1 MLFQKKIKNS
11 INNDDYFK
19 LRQSRAKRE
28 GNIRYVLYNVNKSK
42 NNNQN
47 SYNINKYPN
56 NSNTSIL
63 SNDISA
69 QNYIK
74 KYKDRIINREK
85 IVEEN
90 YKNFNKYRNHENN
103 KLNLKKLNGY
113 KIPIRNI
120 GLNIFKKDGNRIY
133 KSLSNDNVFQKSF
146 YLSQNMDNNI
156 KINKS
161 INNPNKLFKSQYNN
175 NKYFNKMRTDI
186 TDNSIIEINNNK
198 EGFVDY
204 KNKILEIQNEN
215 RKISEEKKNLKENN
229 LYNSLLEEQNKINRE
244 NIYFNNLITQDLIG
258 KRNFKIKYRQL
269 LDEQVRNNLNDKLMN
284 ESLTYNDLIKNQT
297 NMSPEKFKTEKKNF
311 NKNSLIEINPYKH
324 RNYYLGDSQLRHNII
339 TNPVSLF
346 KINKYFFQKNDVDE
360 LNY

>member
-1 MLFQKKIKNS
+1 MIFQKKIKNS

-19 LRQSRAKRE
+19 LRQSRVKRE

-47 SYNINKYPN
+47 SYNINRYPN

-90 YKNFNKYRNHENN
+90 YKNFNKYLNHENN

-113 KIPIRNI
+113 KIPIRNV
-120 GLNIFKKDGNRIY
+120 GLNIFKKEGNRIY

-156 KINKS
+156 KVNKS